1 MFIAVNNPI
10 STKKV
15 ITGGFQNICGGQF
28 NSINQSYGGMLV
40 SPVYLSMISCK
51 NEEIHFVRSTS
62 TELRYPT
69 TAYYHRYSSWQAS
82 MPTSS
87 CLPFLED
94 RSEER
99 RVGKE

>member
-1 MFIAVNNPI
+1 
-10 STKKV
+10 
-15 ITGGFQNICGGQF
+15 
-28 NSINQSYGGMLV
+28 MLV

-69 TAYYHRYSSWQAS
+69 TAYSHRYSSWQAS

-87 CLPFLED
+87 FLPFLED
-94 RSEER
+94 NDYNNTYPTNLNKLQWKKLDQIRIEEIGR
-99 RVGKE
+99 ASCRERVCQYV